1 MQALGVA
8 GANSWSPSSTWPML
22 AGFTQS
28 RSFSGAIALNTVF
41 WSICASI
48 GMSARMPCTAGS
60 ALSLAMRSRISASLV
75 PAGSVW
81 LK

>member
-1 MQALGVA
+1 MHALGVA
-8 GANSWSPSSTWPML
+8 GAKSWSPSSTWPML
-22 AGFTQS
+22 AGLTQS

-41 WSICASI
+41 WSISASI
-48 GMSARMPCTAGS
+48 GMRARIPCTVVS
-60 ALSLAMRSRISASLV
+60 ALSLAMSSRISASLA